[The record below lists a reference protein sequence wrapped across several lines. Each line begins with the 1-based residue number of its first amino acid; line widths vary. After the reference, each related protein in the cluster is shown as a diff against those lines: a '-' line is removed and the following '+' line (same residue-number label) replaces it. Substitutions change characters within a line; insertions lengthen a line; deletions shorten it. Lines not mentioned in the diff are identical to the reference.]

1 MKSRFSSLTPVLEFE
16 RRKNERDFRLVS
28 EGVEMETRHKKV
40 TDVRE
45 FARQLILSKE
55 YQSTLKRRVLAGQIN
70 RDFART
76 LLGYARS
83 PQGSSPELGWLGEPP
98 AIDALEKL
106 SKTGLFSEENEH
118 ET

>member
-1 MKSRFSSLTPVLEFE
+1 
-16 RRKNERDFRLVS
+16 
-28 EGVEMETRHKKV
+28 METRHKKV
-40 TDVRE
+40 TDVRA

-83 PQGSSPELGWLGEPP
+83 PQARSPELRWLGEPP
-98 AIDALEKL
+98 ALQTLERLSCAGKL
-106 SKTGLFSEENEH
+106 TGEDEPG
-118 ET
+118 T